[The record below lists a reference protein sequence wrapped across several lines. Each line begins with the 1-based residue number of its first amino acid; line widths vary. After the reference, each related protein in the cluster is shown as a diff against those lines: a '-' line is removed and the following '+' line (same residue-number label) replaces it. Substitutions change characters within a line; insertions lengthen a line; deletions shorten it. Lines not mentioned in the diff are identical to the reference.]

1 MKSLLAKVWK
11 LLSLPK
17 GVQLFVMR
25 IFENKFL
32 VGVTGVIFNDK
43 NEVLLFKHTYR
54 QHPWSLPGGYLKA
67 GEHPAEALEREIKE
81 ESHLVVSVDETL
93 KTRTD
98 RTGARLD
105 LCYVGVYIGGEFTP
119 SHEVSECGFF
129 SQDTMPLLR
138 SNQVFLIEEALQ
150 QRRLKDSGISHV
162 SIV

>member
-105 LCYVGVYIGGEFTP
+105 LCYVGVFIGGEFTP
-119 SHEVSECGFF
+119 SHEVSEYGFF

-138 SNQVFLIEEALQ
+138 SNQVFLIEAALQ
-150 QRRLKDSGISHV
+150 QKKAQQ
-162 SIV
+162 